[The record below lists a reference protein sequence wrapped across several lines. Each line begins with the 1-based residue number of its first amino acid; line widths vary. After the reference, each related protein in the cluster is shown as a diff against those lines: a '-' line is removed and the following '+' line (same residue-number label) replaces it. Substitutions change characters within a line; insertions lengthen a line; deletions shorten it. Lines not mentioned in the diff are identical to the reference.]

1 MATQFEN
8 TSLGA
13 KRSNPV
19 STIAG
24 LLRRFAP
31 RHDGRYRFG
40 AATILVLTLCLTSG
54 AHALDKIRAAKAIGV
69 PWTFTL
75 MDVGIEEGIFAKYGL
90 DVVSTDFAGDAKL
103 HQAFSA
109 GAIDVA
115 LGSGPSMALGAK
127 SGKAIAVAAF
137 AGPPRNIAIIVGKNS
152 PIKTVADLKGK
163 LVGAT
168 TKGSLTEWLVQRLS
182 QEQGWGVDG
191 IKMVEL
197 GTFGSSLAALK
208 VGQVQAMVGALEA
221 GYLLEEKGAAKV
233 LTGLEGVAPQFIT
246 HVIFASTDF
255 VKSNP
260 DEVDRFLKGVFAS
273 IAFMKTH
280 KDETTKIATSVLHQ
294 SPAVM
299 SRTWDY
305 EISMFEDDGH
315 FDPKAIA
322 VMQQSF
328 IDMGLSDG
336 KIPARELYTTQ
347 FLPIKP

>member
-1 MATQFEN
+1 MGIRLV
-8 TSLGA
+8 SLLA
-13 KRSNPV
+13 
-19 STIAG
+19 AG
-24 LLRRFAP
+24 ILAVALAP
-31 RHDGRYRFG
+31 
-40 AATILVLTLCLTSG
+40 AAQ
-54 AHALDKIRAAKAIGV
+54 ALDKIRAAKAVGV

-75 MDVGIEEGIFAKYGL
+75 LDVGMEQGIFAKYGL
-90 DVVSTDFAGDAKL
+90 DVSSTDFAGDAKL
-103 HQAFSA
+103 HQAFIA
-109 GAIDVA
+109 GSIDVA

-137 AGPPRNIAIIVGKNS
+137 AGAPRNIAIIVDMDS
-152 PIKTVADLKGK
+152 PIKKIADLKGK

-191 IKMVEL
+191 IRMAEL
-197 GTFGSSLAALK
+197 GTFDASLAALK
-208 VGQVQAMVGALEA
+208 VKQVDAMVGALEA
-221 GYLLEEKGAAKV
+221 GYLLEEKNAAKV
-233 LTGLEGVAPQFIT
+233 LLGLEGVAPDFIT
-246 HVIFASTDF
+246 HVVFAQPDL

-260 DEVDRFLKGVFAS
+260 GLVDRFLKGVFAS
-273 IAFMKTH
+273 IAFMKAN
-280 KDETTKIATSVLHQ
+280 KEKTTEIATKVLHQ

-328 IDMGLSDG
+328 IDMALSDEN
-336 KIPARELYTTQ
+336 IPADKLYTTQ
-347 FLPIKP
+347 FLPVRP